1 VNAVNNQVIN
11 PTTDEDDRDSSNSD
25 SSSLDD
31 LSSSD
36 DVSAF

>member
-1 VNAVNNQVIN
+1 LVFILGEVKTVNNQVI
-11 PTTDEDDRDSSNSD
+11 EDDSD

-31 LSSSD
+31 MSSSD

>member
-11 PTTDEDDRDSSNSD
+11 PTADEDDSD